1 MFYLLNNNYLPWCDF
16 YKKFKDTE
24 YEFKDFLRE
33 RLGIKYTKEVF
44 QIIPKD
50 LREMFKKVFTLQF
63 DEEPPYEY
71 IINSI
76 KGEMKNEVK
85 IGPDLKP
92 IAHKFEWTLNI
103 ASRLKDKILLENN
116 QFKNSES

>member
-1 MFYLLNNNYLPWCDF
+1 
-16 YKKFKDTE
+16 
-24 YEFKDFLRE
+24 
-33 RLGIKYTKEVF
+33 
-44 QIIPKD
+44 
-50 LREMFKKVFTLQF
+50 MFKKVFTLQF

-103 ASRLKDKILLENN
+103 ASRLKDKILQENN
-116 QFKNSES
+116 QFKNSESQQSLNQ